1 MAVYTDILIADASE
15 AKAILASEA
24 HNEEWHGLSA
34 KGLDPAELAGLLS
47 VFSNQPDQPDL
58 VDEFQIV
65 AEEDTENG
73 PWVYS
78 IPDRLI
84 DHVAALEQSEI
95 DHVARRWAE
104 EAGVPPYMVER
115 TIPPSSGGLL
125 KGFSAGHGRPRP
137 LQNLSATA
145 IGLSRTSGGR

>member
-1 MAVYTDILIADASE
+1 
-15 AKAILASEA
+15 
-24 HNEEWHGLSA
+24 
-34 KGLDPAELAGLLS
+34 
-47 VFSNQPDQPDL
+47 L